1 MVNIVASIE
10 QLIESSGELGSLPAV
25 IMRVNQALD
34 DPDVSGAKVG
44 RIVNEDPALTA
55 SLLKLVNSPF
65 YGLTSTIDTVFRA
78 IALIGFQELRQLVLT
93 SHALKTFNNM
103 PNELVSMPI
112 FWQRSLSIGVLSRIL
127 ASYARERGIEKYFIS
142 GLLHDLGSLIIYQQL
157 PEQAAEIISESKRY
171 GHWVRDKE
179 QQYLGFDHAEVGG
192 ALLEGWGLPAIQVAA
207 VRYHLQ
213 PENAPEESQ
222 KAAMLVNLA
231 FEIYHYHIKRDPV
244 LEDDAEIDP
253 LLFERLGI
261 SLDSLEKIL
270 EQAKQHFEEGRA
282 LLIS

>member
-1 MVNIVASIE
+1 MDSIK
-10 QLIESSGELGSLPAV
+10 QLIEKSGELGSLPAV

-65 YGLTSTIDTVFRA
+65 YGLTSTIDTVYRA
-78 IALIGFQELRQLVLT
+78 IALIGFQELRQLVMT

-103 PNELVSMPI
+103 PNDLVSMPI
-112 FWQRSLSIGVLSRIL
+112 FWQRSLSIGVLTRIL
-127 ASYARERGIEKYFIS
+127 ASYARERGVEKFFII

-157 PEQAAEIISESKRY
+157 PEQASEIIAESKLH
-171 GHWVRDKE
+171 GHWIREKE
-179 QQYLGFDHAEVGG
+179 EQRLGFDHAQVGG
-192 ALLEGWGLPAIQVAA
+192 ALLQGWGLPTLQVEA

-213 PENAPEESQ
+213 PEKAPEESQ

-244 LEDDAEIDP
+244 LDDDAEIDP
-253 LLFERLGI
+253 VLFERLDI
-261 SLDSLEKIL
+261 SLDALEKIL
-270 EQAKQHFEEGRA
+270 EQAKLHFEEGRA
-282 LLIS
+282 LLIN